1 MKTVSLSG
9 LQRGGVGKKDAAT
22 VRKEGK
28 VPGVLYGGK
37 DQIHFYVNDLE
48 IKKIVHSPEAYV
60 VELNLDGNKYRSVL
74 QEIQFHPVT
83 DRILHF
89 DLLQLF
95 DDKQVRVSLPVRIS
109 GTSPGVMQ
117 GGKLAVNYRS
127 LPVKGLPANLP
138 DAINIDISDLKVA
151 ENVRIRDL
159 NIEGCQIMQPAA
171 SVVVAVKATRAS
183 IAAGSA
189 PAEA

>member
-9 LQRGGVGKKDAAT
+9 FQRGGVGKKDAAT

-28 VPGVLYGGK
+28 IPGVLYGGK
-37 DQIHFYVNDLE
+37 EQIHFNVNDLD
-48 IKKIVHSPEAYV
+48 IRKIVYSPEAYI
-60 VELNLDGNKYRSVL
+60 VELDLGGTKYRTVL

-95 DDKQVRVSLPVRIS
+95 DDKSVKVNLPVRIA

-138 DAINIDISDLKVA
+138 DAISVDISNLKVA
-151 ENVRIRDL
+151 ENIRIRDL
-159 NIEGCQIMQPAA
+159 KVDGCQIMQPAA

-183 IAAGSA
+183 IAAGTS
-189 PAEA
+189 AEA